1 MPGGGTITDHV
12 TPEELDRLRALKRGK
27 GASFCADKDALLLY
41 GVRAGA
47 TCAEVA
53 AWVGLRPATVL
64 HRMTVLRDHGFDGEW
79 QWRHRSPVDREPP
92 EKPALPRAHVPVLGC
107 EPEPAKPGAAP
118 LAMCAWARRL
128 QQQNRRLTDREAMEL
143 AAKERARFASRG
155 VR

>member
-1 MPGGGTITDHV
+1 MPGGTITDHV

-53 AWVGLRPATVL
+53 AWVGLHPATVL

-92 EKPALPRAHVPVLGC
+92 EKPTFPRAHAPVL
-107 EPEPAKPGAAP
+107 ASAAP
-118 LAMCAWARRL
+118 PKPAEPPSAMCAWARRL
-128 QQQNRRLTDREAMEL
+128 QQQNRRLSDRDAMEL

-155 VR
+155 AR